1 MVYPTNT
8 ILKSVWDTPWKA
20 STGIK
25 RYLTLPWTRL
35 VFAFAGIDWG
45 HNWKLYGIPILQI
58 HRKGHIRI
66 GDHLQLRSSLRSN
79 PLGVI
84 HPVIIS
90 VRDQSA
96 SLTIGH
102 HFSMTGGS
110 ITAEK
115 EIVIGDRVSIGAN
128 TIIVDSDFHPLDL
141 QLRLDNPNVGDKK
154 SVIIENDVFIGMS
167 VLILKGS
174 HIGAGSIIGAGSVVT
189 GYIPPG
195 VVAAGNPARIIHKL

>member
-1 MVYPTNT
+1 
-8 ILKSVWDTPWKA
+8 
-20 STGIK
+20 
-25 RYLTLPWTRL
+25 
-35 VFAFAGIDWG
+35 
-45 HNWKLYGIPILQI
+45 
-58 HRKGHIRI
+58 
-66 GDHLQLRSSLRSN
+66 
-79 PLGVI
+79 
-84 HPVIIS
+84 
-90 VRDQSA
+90 
-96 SLTIGH
+96 
-102 HFSMTGGS
+102 MTGGS